1 MCENKSVV
9 ILAYLAGI
17 NKLISGIK
25 YNCMTLHGNIFI
37 HPKNGKKMT
46 GIW

>member
-17 NKLISGIK
+17 NKR

-46 GIW
+46 AIW